1 MPTDD
6 FLDPAQ
12 EARRLKKAQQ
22 RAWVSGGQPGGDSGH
37 AGSGADSI
45 QLGDGADASGD
56 YSTAVA
62 AGAHALAEESL
73 ALGYETYVDPDHWN
87 SSAIGRY
94 ASTTRNNQI
103 MLGTGGTEVAVAD
116 HLNLP
121 LLGPSSSGDP
131 LGHTGDVRI
140 DANYI
145 YVKTGS
151 GWKRAALSTF

>member
-1 MPTDD
+1 MGAIDGGSE
-6 FLDPAQ
+6 LGRL
-12 EARRLKKAQQ
+12 ARRVRQLETQ
-22 RAWVSGGQPGGDSGH
+22 SGSDGAGFGGGDSGNH
-37 AGSGADSI
+37 PGSGAFST
-45 QLGDGADASGD
+45 QLGDGA
-56 YSTAVA
+56 A
-62 AGAHALAEESL
+62 AEAEESL
-73 ALGYETYVDPDHWN
+73 ALGYQTYVDPDYWN

-94 ASTTRNNQI
+94 ASPTRNNQI